1 MAGRTKAYD
10 SLNNAHNRQH
20 QNTQQASSPKRQQQ
34 PEPPIDLGEWDN
46 GDDDEPIPPRGWLL
60 GNLYCREFLS
70 ALLGDGASGKTALRI
85 ACALSLAIGR
95 ALIGE
100 HVFDRCR
107 VLLVCFEDSRDE
119 LRRRVKAAELHYNL
133 TKADTKDYLFLAAVS
148 RSDLKLAKQRRNGD
162 TIPGKLGAALEETI
176 VRRGVDL
183 VILDPLI
190 KTHGVQENDNN
201 ALDMVAEILSDIAA
215 RHQIAVDFPHHT
227 RKGGQSDPGNADIGR
242 GASAV
247 KDAGRLVYTL
257 TKMTADEAAQF
268 NVEDDERRLLIRMDS
283 AKVNIAPPAK
293 NAKWFK
299 LVGVDIGNGTAL
311 YPNGDTV
318 QTVER
323 WNAPD
328 LWKIVTAAVANQIL
342 DRIEAGPEP
351 GRRYTTHGSAADR
364 AAWRAVKEI
373 CPELNETQ
381 CKEVIN
387 TWLSGN
393 ADRHF
398 LKADKYDDPK
408 EGKKLGGL
416 FVVGRPG

>member
-1 MAGRTKAYD
+1 MLGRTTAYN
-10 SLNNAHNRQH
+10 SLNDAYKRQH
-20 QNTQQASSPKRQQQ
+20 QNTQQTSSPKRQPQ

-85 ACALSLAIGR
+85 ACALSLATGR
-95 ALIGE
+95 PLIGE

-119 LRRRVKAAELHYNL
+119 LRRRVKAAELHYKL

-215 RHQIAVDFPHHT
+215 RHHIAVDFPHHT
-227 RKGGQSDPGNADIGR
+227 RKGGQADPGNADIGR

-268 NVEDDERRLLIRMDS
+268 NVDDDERRLLIRMDS

-299 LVGVDIGNGTAL
+299 LIGVDVGNGTTL
-311 YPNGDTV
+311 YPNGDKV
-318 QTVER
+318 QTVEC
-323 WNAPD
+323 WQPVD
-328 LWKIVTAAVANQIL
+328 LWKIATASRANALL
-342 DRIEAGPEP
+342 DTIDAGPQP
-351 GRRYTTHGSAADR
+351 GRRYTTHAKATDR
-364 AAWRAVKEI
+364 AVSPAVKDAF
-373 CPELNETQ
+373 PELNDTQ
-381 CKEVIN
+381 CREIIN
-387 TWLSGN
+387 TWLSGKQ
-393 ADRHF
+393 DRHF
-398 LKADKYDDPK
+398 LKLDKYRDPVQR
-408 EGKKLGGL
+408 EEQTGL
-416 FVVGRPG
+416 FVIGRPG